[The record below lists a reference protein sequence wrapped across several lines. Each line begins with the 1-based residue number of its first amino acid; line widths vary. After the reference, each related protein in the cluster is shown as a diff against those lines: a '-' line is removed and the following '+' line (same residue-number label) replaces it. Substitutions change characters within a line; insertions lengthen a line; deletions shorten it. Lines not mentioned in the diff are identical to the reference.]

1 MRRSLL
7 AVALLAA
14 ALPVAA
20 CGGTTGAGSATTTTT
35 TTTTTVTTTAAG
47 GDAVAW
53 VDKVCGAIV
62 KLVDTQTTPPAIV
75 VNDPAQRARAV
86 DTYLADSIGAVDR
99 AISDLRNVGPSP
111 VAGGDDGV
119 NALIK
124 GLESLKSGFQTTR
137 TKLSST
143 DLTNPQSAA
152 AAVSEAVASI
162 EHGAQEMNTA
172 TQSLEK
178 NQALQDAAKKAPNC
192 QKLENTAGASATPTS

>member
-14 ALPVAA
+14 ALPAAA
-20 CGGTTGAGSATTTTT
+20 CGGSTGAGSAATTTTT
-35 TTTTTVTTTAAG
+35 TITTTTSAG

-75 VNDPAQRARAV
+75 VNDPAQRAKAV
-86 DTYLADSIGAVDR
+86 DTYLADSITAVDR
-99 AISDLRNVGPSP
+99 SISDLRNVGPSP

-137 TKLSST
+137 TKLSSA
-143 DLTNPQSAA
+143 DLNNPQQAG
-152 AAVSEAVASI
+152 AAVSEAVIAI
-162 EHGAQEMNTA
+162 QQGAQEMNTA

-192 QKLENTAGASATPTS
+192 QKLENTAGASATRTS